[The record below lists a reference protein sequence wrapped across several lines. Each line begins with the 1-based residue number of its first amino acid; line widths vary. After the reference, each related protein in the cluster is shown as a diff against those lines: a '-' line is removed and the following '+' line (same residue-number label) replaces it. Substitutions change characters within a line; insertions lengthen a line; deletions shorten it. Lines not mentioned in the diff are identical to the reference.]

1 MTTKEMLN
9 AIIKG
14 EITEEVKNKAR
25 EVLASQEKKTSKR
38 AEASAEN
45 RSANAALAAE
55 IVAVMAND
63 TEYSANEILPLIA
76 ATHPDITKNK
86 IASVMAVGAEDGI
99 ITINPE
105 YKEGRKGRKKNGYKK
120 VAVTEETETEETET
134 D

>member
-55 IVAVMAND
+55 IVALIPD
-63 TEYSANEILPLIA
+63 GQELSAAEILPLIA
-76 ATHPDITKNK
+76 ATHPNITKNK

-99 ITINPE
+99 VTINPD
-105 YKEGRKGRKKNGYKK
+105 YKEGGKGRKKNGYKK

-134 D
+134 E

>member
-1 MTTKEMLN
+1 MEFIMTTKEMLN
-9 AIIKG
+9 AVIKG

-25 EVLASQEKKTSKR
+25 EVLASQEKKNAKR
-38 AEASAEN
+38 TEASAEN

-55 IVAVMAND
+55 IVAVMTND
-63 TEYSANEILPLIA
+63 TEYSAAEILPLIA

-99 ITINPE
+99 VTINPE
-105 YKEGRKGRKKNGYKK
+105 YKEGGKGRKKNGYKK
-120 VAVTEETETEETET
+120 VAVTEETET